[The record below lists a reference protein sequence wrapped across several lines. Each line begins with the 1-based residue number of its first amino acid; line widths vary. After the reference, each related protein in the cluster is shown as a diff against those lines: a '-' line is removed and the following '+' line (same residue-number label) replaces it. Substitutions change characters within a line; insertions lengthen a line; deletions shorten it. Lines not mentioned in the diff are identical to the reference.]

1 MSNCFGEFLLLP
13 HQRSYPSLAHS
24 VVTQCDTVLCCL
36 LCQTVLLWH
45 QRSYPSL
52 SCLVTQI
59 YSCCRGG
66 SGKKNTNIKAGS
78 IQTEPCELHPWRL
91 FKTDHFSIL
100 QFSTD
105 GGKEKKEKN
114 IAVNIMLIKS
124 FKKAMRI
131 IAMMII
137 VTMMMIIVMA
147 TLMMMTIRLD
157 GERGSKGE
165 K

>member
-1 MSNCFGEFLLLP
+1 MSSIPGAFLKLTIFP
-13 HQRSYPSLAHS
+13 FCS
-24 VVTQCDTVLCCL
+24 
-36 LCQTVLLWH
+36 
-45 QRSYPSL
+45 
-52 SCLVTQI
+52 
-59 YSCCRGG
+59 
-66 SGKKNTNIKAGS
+66 
-78 IQTEPCELHPWRL
+78 
-91 FKTDHFSIL
+91 
-100 QFSTD
+100 STH

-124 FKKAMRI
+124 FKKAIRI